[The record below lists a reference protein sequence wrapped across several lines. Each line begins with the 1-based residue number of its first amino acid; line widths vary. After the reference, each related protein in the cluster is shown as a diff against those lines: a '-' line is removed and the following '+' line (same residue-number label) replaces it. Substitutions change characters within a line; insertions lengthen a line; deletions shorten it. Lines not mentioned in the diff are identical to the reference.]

1 MAFTINLY
9 SGFVKKLNS
18 TKQPT
23 TVTLALSGE
32 LKNECSIE
40 NPVIEFLM
48 EGNPS
53 NYVYAYIP
61 AFNRYYFITDWK
73 YNITTWIAYMA
84 EDYLASWKNYIGNTI
99 AYVERAAADYDGNI
113 IDNIYPTA
121 VNSDIFCDTLSFPFY
136 HPSSS
141 GCFVLGIIDSNADTE
156 GQLGGAVTYYVMT
169 PAQVKTFM
177 NYLQS
182 DTFLSDIGFPS
193 VQTIT
198 SQMDQTLARAFVKP
212 IDYIVSCM
220 WYPFPY
226 TDFQTQGLKQ
236 IKVGYWAI
244 NTSIAEGYLLHHGAI
259 VVRQCVQLRNHPDI
273 VRGAYV
279 NYAPYTRIDLNI
291 QPFGNIP
298 IDTSFR
304 ALGEY
309 MHIEISMDTINGKA
323 ELYVTINN
331 NAANTEA
338 GRGNEIVATASGVL
352 GVPIQLA
359 QVQGDYLTAVSESA
373 QIVGDIAG
381 LFTGGTIGHVA
392 NAAAALSPQIRSVG
406 VDGSKLYTIIPPII
420 RYQFLPLVEEDN
432 NHLGRPLMKSKTINT
447 LPGYIKCAEAHAEF
461 ACYRTEKEAIENYMI
476 DGFFFE

>member
-1 MAFTINLY
+1 MAFNIQLF
-9 SGFVKKLNS
+9 SGFNKKLNS

-23 TVTLALSGE
+23 TATLTLSGT
-32 LKNECSIE
+32 LKQECSIE
-40 NPVIEFLM
+40 NPVIDFEIS
-48 EGNPS
+48 GNPAA
-53 NYVYAYIP
+53 YVYAYIP
-61 AFNRYYFITDWK
+61 TFNRYYFITDWK
-73 YNITTWIAYMA
+73 YNIATWQASMQ
-84 EDYLASWKNYIGNTI
+84 EDYLASWKTQIGNMT
-99 AYVERAAADYDGNI
+99 AYVERSASSFDGNI
-113 IDNIYPTA
+113 IDNLYPTA
-121 VNSDIFCDTLSFPFY
+121 INSDIWCDTLSFPFY
-136 HPSSS
+136 QPTSA

-169 PAQVKTFM
+169 PAQIKTFM

-182 DTFLSDIGFPS
+182 DTFLTDMGFPS
-193 VQTIT
+193 VQSIT
-198 SQMDQTLARAFVKP
+198 TQMDQTLAKAFVKP

-236 IKVGYWAI
+236 IKVGYWI
-244 NTSIAEGYLLHHGAI
+244 ISTSIAQGYLLHHGAL
-259 VVRQCVQLRNHPDI
+259 VVRNVIQLRNHPDI
-273 VRGAYV
+273 VRGNYV

-304 ALGEY
+304 ALGQY
-309 MHIEISMDTINGKA
+309 MHVEISMDSINGKA

-331 NAANTEA
+331 NPANTEA
-338 GRGNEIVATASGVL
+338 GRGNEIIATANGVL

-359 QVQGDYLTAVSESA
+359 QVQGDYLTALSESA

-392 NAAAALSPQIRSVG
+392 NAAAALSPQVRSTG
-406 VDGSKLYTIIPPII
+406 QDGSKLFTIIPPII

-432 NHLGRPLMKSKTINT
+432 ADQGKPLMQNKVINT
-447 LPGYIKCAEAHAEF
+447 LSGFIKCVEAHADF
-461 ACYRTEKEAIENYMI
+461 ACYSSEKEAIEDYMKN
-476 DGFFFE
+476 GFFYE

>member
-9 SGFVKKLNS
+9 SGFVKKINS

-23 TVTLALSGE
+23 TVTLSLSGE
-32 LKNECSIE
+32 LKSECSIE

-84 EDYLASWKNYIGNTI
+84 EDYLASWKNYIGNTV

-121 VNSDIFCDTLSFPFY
+121 VNSDVFCDTLAFPFY
-136 HPSSS
+136 NPSSS

-169 PAQVKTFM
+169 PAQIKTFM

-212 IDYIVSCM
+212 VDYIVSCM

-244 NTSIAEGYLLHHGAI
+244 NTSIATGYLLHHGA
-259 VVRQCVQLRNHPDI
+259 VVLRQCVQLRDHPDI
-273 VRGAYV
+273 VRGAFV

-298 IDTSFR
+298 IDASFR
-304 ALGEY
+304 SLGEY
-309 MHIEISMDTINGKA
+309 MHIEISMDSINGKA

-338 GRGNEIVATASGVL
+338 GRGNEIIATASGVL

-392 NAAAALSPQIRSVG
+392 NAAAAMAPQVRSVG
-406 VDGSKLYTIIPPII
+406 VDGSKIYTIIPPII

-432 NHLGRPLMKSKTINT
+432 NHLGRPLMQSRTINT

>member
-1 MAFTINLY
+1 MSFTINLY
-9 SGFVKKLNS
+9 SGFTKKLNS

-23 TVTLALSGE
+23 TVTTALTGE
-32 LKNECSIE
+32 LKRECSVE
-40 NPVIEFLM
+40 KPVIEFIF

-53 NYVYAYIP
+53 GYVYAYIP

-73 YNITTWIAYMA
+73 YNITTWEAYME
-84 EDYLASWKNYIGNTI
+84 EDYLASWKTYIGNTH
-99 AYVERAAADYDGNI
+99 AYVERAASDFDGNI
-113 IDNIYPTA
+113 IDNLYPTA
-121 VNSDIFCDTLSFPFY
+121 INSDIYCDTLSFPFY
-136 HPSSS
+136 QPSTS
-141 GCFVLGIIDSNADTE
+141 GCFVVGIIDSNSDTE

-169 PAQVKTFM
+169 PAQIKTFM
-177 NYLQS
+177 EYLQS
-182 DTFLSDIGFPS
+182 DQFLSDVGFPS
-193 VQTIT
+193 IQTIT

-226 TDFQTQGLKQ
+226 TDFQTEGQKQ

-244 NTSIAEGYLLHHGAI
+244 STTIATGYLLHHGAL
-259 VVRQCVQLRNHPDI
+259 VLRQCVQLRNHPDI

-279 NYAPYTRIDLNI
+279 NYSPYTRIDLNI

-304 ALGEY
+304 ALGNY

-331 NAANTEA
+331 NSANTEA
-338 GRGNEIVATASGVL
+338 GRGNEIIANASAVL

-359 QVQGDYLTAVSESA
+359 QVQGDYLTAISESA
-373 QIVGDIAG
+373 QMVGDVVG

-392 NAAAALSPQIRSVG
+392 NAAAAMAPQIRSTG
-406 VDGSKLYTIIPPII
+406 IDGSKLYTIIPPVI

-432 NHLGRPLMKSKTINT
+432 NHLGKPLMKEKTINT
-447 LPGYIKCAEAHAEF
+447 LSGYIKCIDAHAEF
-461 ACYRTEKEAIENYMI
+461 ACYSTEKEAIESYMT
-476 DGFFFE
+476 DGFFYE